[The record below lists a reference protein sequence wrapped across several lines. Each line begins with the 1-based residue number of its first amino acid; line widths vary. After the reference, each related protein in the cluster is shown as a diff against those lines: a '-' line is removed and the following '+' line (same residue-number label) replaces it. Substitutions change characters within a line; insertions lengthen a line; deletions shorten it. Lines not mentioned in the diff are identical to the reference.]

1 MCHLTVKCL
10 VLQMSNKTTWVACE
24 WAIYLDALRLTRF
37 SCEDTLMNEQ
47 NIPWTTLEKTA
58 PGLFFSVR
66 ASCVSVGAGS
76 GSWRSWP
83 GRASAYWPA
92 LRLMRTR
99 LGWDLLAQCS
109 SCWSLRWEPDCSI
122 SPGLSRRQ
130 AEWIPPS
137 VWSWWGQQGLLFV
150 QKKSG
155 FTVCAKKKVLKA
167 WMNNNCEK
175 LPLNAFIIL
184 NLLLLRGFWRS
195 VSL

>member
-10 VLQMSNKTTWVACE
+10 VLQMSSKTTWVACE

-37 SCEDTLMNEQ
+37 SCEDTLMNEL

-58 PGLFFSVR
+58 LGLLLSVR

-99 LGWDLLAQCS
+99 LGWVLLVQCS
-109 SCWSLRWEPDCSI
+109 SCWSLLWEPDCST
-122 SPGLSRRQ
+122 SPGLSRRR

-137 VWSWWGQQGLLFV
+137 VWSWWGQQDLLFV
-150 QKKSG
+150 H
-155 FTVCAKKKVLKA
+155 CLEKKVLKA
-167 WMNNNCEK
+167 WMHNNCEK
-175 LPLNAFIIL
+175 LPLNVFIIL
-184 NLLLLRGFWRS
+184 DMLLLRGFWRS
-195 VSL
+195 ASL